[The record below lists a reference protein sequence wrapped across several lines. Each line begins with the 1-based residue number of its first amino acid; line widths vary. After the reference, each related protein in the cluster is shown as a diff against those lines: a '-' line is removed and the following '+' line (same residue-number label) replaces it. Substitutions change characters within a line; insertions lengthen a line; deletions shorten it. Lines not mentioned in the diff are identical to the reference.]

1 MNMKNTI
8 HKWYRLDNAAI
19 IVPSTAKGSDTRVFR
34 LVCEL
39 KEEVDGGILQEALD
53 ETLEEY
59 PHLNVVLREGL
70 FWHYLDG
77 TALRPVVEEDHLPA
91 CAPLYRPGQ
100 KNLLY
105 RVSYFGKRINLEVF
119 HVLADGTGAF
129 SILKLLVANYLSLCH
144 GLKVSPDADN
154 LSSAEEKNSDAF
166 RQFYTKEKKRGQLR
180 QMTGVRAFQIPQYRD
195 GYMRNHLLEGIVS
208 ARQFIALAKKLK
220 TTAGILTVTLYIEA
234 ILQIMP
240 LRKRK
245 YPIVIS
251 VPVNLRQ
258 FFASATARNFFG
270 VINITYHASDYDGTL
285 ESILTRVRESFE
297 KQLSEESIRDTMN
310 SYSTLAHNPVLKLV
324 PLILKDLVIHYYCSR
339 ALRGTTGTM
348 SNLGK
353 VSIQPELAPY
363 IDHFSAF
370 MATANMQICVSTFGD
385 RMVFGVVSAYEEHS
399 VLLGFFR
406 NLVKR
411 GIEVELTTNDYDIR
425 D

>member
-1 MNMKNTI
+1 MENTT

-39 KEEVDGGILQEALD
+39 TQEVDPDILQKALD
-53 ETLEEY
+53 DTLEEF
-59 PHLNVVLREGL
+59 PHLNVVLKQGL

-91 CAPLYRPGQ
+91 CAPIYQPG
-100 KNLLY
+100 KRSLLY

-129 SILKLLVANYLSLCH
+129 AVLKHLVGVYLALRH
-144 GLKVSPDADN
+144 GLHYTPDKDS

-166 RQFYTKEKKRGQLR
+166 RQFYTKENNRSQLK
-180 QMTGVRAFQIPQYRD
+180 QMTGVRAFQIPQDRD
-195 GYMRNHLLEGIVS
+195 GYMRNHLLEGVVS
-208 ARQFIALAKKLK
+208 AGRFLAEAKKRN
-220 TTAGILTVTLYIEA
+220 TTAGVLTVALYIEA

-240 LRKRK
+240 ERKRK

-258 FFASATARNFFG
+258 FFASSTTRNFFG
-270 VINITYHASDYDGTL
+270 VINITYYASDYDGTL
-285 ESILTRVRESFE
+285 ESILPHVRDSFK
-297 KQLSEESIRDTMN
+297 KQLENDSIRGTMN
-310 SYSTLAHNPVLKLV
+310 SYSALAQNPVLKLV
-324 PLILKDLVIHYYCSR
+324 PLFLKDRVIQYYSSR
-339 ALRGTTGTM
+339 ALKGTTGTM
-348 SNLGK
+348 SNIGK
-353 VSIQPELAPY
+353 ITMQPDFLPY

-370 MATANMQICVSTFGD
+370 MATANMQICVCTLGD
-385 RMVFGVVSAYEEHS
+385 RMVFGAVSAYDEHR
-399 VLLGFFR
+399 VLANFFR

-411 GIEVELTTNDYDIR
+411 GIDVELATNDYDLR
-425 D
+425 

>member
-1 MNMKNTI
+1 MMKNTI

-39 KEEVDGGILQEALD
+39 TEEVDAQTLQEALD

-59 PHLNVVLREGL
+59 PHLNVVLRQGL

-105 RVSYFGKRINLEVF
+105 RVTYFGKRINLEMF
-119 HVLADGTGAF
+119 HALADGTGAF
-129 SILKLLVANYLSLCH
+129 SILKHLVANYLSRRH
-144 GLKVSPDADN
+144 GLTFTPDADS

-166 RQFYTKEKKRGQLR
+166 RQFYTKEKKSSQLK
-180 QMTGVRAFQIPQYRD
+180 QMTQTRAFQIPQDRD
-195 GYMRNHLLEGIVS
+195 GHMRNHLLEGLVS
-208 ARQFIALAKKLK
+208 AKQFIALAKKLK
-220 TTAGILTVTLYIEA
+220 TTAGILSVTLYIEA

-245 YPIVIS
+245 YPIVVS

-258 FFASATARNFFG
+258 FFATTTARNFFG
-270 VINITYHASDYDGTL
+270 VINIIYHASDYDGSL
-285 ESILTRVRESFE
+285 ESILNRVRDSFQE
-297 KQLSEESIRDTMN
+297 QLSEENIRDTMN
-310 SYSTLAHNPVLKLV
+310 SYSALAQHPLLKLV
-324 PLILKDLVIHYYCSR
+324 PLPLKELVIHYFSSR
-339 ALRGTTGTM
+339 ALRGVTGTV

-353 VSIQPELAPY
+353 VSIQPEFAPY

-385 RMVFGVVSAYEEHS
+385 RMVFGVVSAYDEHS
-399 VLLGFFR
+399 VLLAFFR
-406 NLVKR
+406 NLIKR

-425 D
+425 E